1 MSDAATAVTAAAT
14 PTVSTSRSAWHNPG
28 GFSFRDL
35 LDIINPLQHLPII
48 SSIYRYVTGDRP
60 GEAAQIAGDALY
72 GGPIGVAVSLAS
84 AMTEDAQGHGLGEQA
99 LAAMFGP
106 SSKDTAVASAA
117 TPPAAAPT
125 AVNKAAQPATTAPAK
140 LAAAVAAAN
149 PAAPA
154 GATRAPMPLYGGVAL
169 PQTPLGHNEAAEN
182 FLAHNAALQREI
194 SAGQHAPTTALVP
207 LTLPAGTLPAGR
219 ALNLPAP
226 TAPTAATAA
235 SATPA
240 QPPVAGAPLDVSQKM
255 LDALDKYMKLEQER
269 KAATPQVDLAL

>member
-14 PTVSTSRSAWHNPG
+14 PTASTSRTAWHNPG

-84 AMTEDAQGHGLGEQA
+84 AVTEDAQGHGLGEQA
-99 LAAMFGP
+99 LAALFGP
-106 SSKDTAVASAA
+106 STKDTAVASAA
-117 TPPAAAPT
+117 PSPAAAPIT
-125 AVNKAAQPATTAPAK
+125 AANKTAQPATTAPAK
-140 LAAAVAAAN
+140 LVAAVAAAN

-154 GATRAPMPLYGGVAL
+154 GATHAPMPLYGGVAL

-182 FLAHNAALQREI
+182 FLAHNASLQREI

-219 ALNLPAP
+219 ALNAPAP
-226 TAPTAATAA
+226 TVPATAA
-235 SATPA
+235 GATPA
-240 QPPVAGAPLDVSQKM
+240 QPPAAGAPLDVSQKM